1 MISQAG
7 KTSRSE
13 RAVTGA
19 APLLATVAAIVAAA
33 LSVAASSAPATA
45 AEAPAISPDRCA
57 ANKAAGPIT
66 FLTSFAYAASAGIL
80 DVLAAK
86 KLGYF
91 DALCLDVT
99 IQPGSTNTQLVS
111 AGTAQIAGVGGA
123 SDVMVAIDNGAQIE
137 GIATY
142 GNVGA
147 IELIT
152 MADSGIK
159 ELKDFVGKT
168 VGYKGAVAPQFS
180 AMFLDNGVDANAI
193 NWVSVGYDPIILPNG
208 NVQGL
213 GAYKSNEP
221 RGLEA
226 MGYKITEWD
235 PDTYGIHSTFNTQ
248 IVNTDWA
255 KKHPTAVEDFLRAS
269 FHAFDWIS
277 ASGANLDEALAY
289 AASLSD
295 AGYDIAKSKVRFGVE
310 QELIAKTQPADTG
323 VGWQDAKQWQPEAD
337 ALVRFKLVKT
347 APDIGAAQNDSY
359 VNAIYKGKT
368 LIWPAP

>member
-1 MISQAG
+1 MPGFSGPALAAG
-7 KTSRSE
+7 
-13 RAVTGA
+13 
-19 APLLATVAAIVAAA
+19 
-33 LSVAASSAPATA
+33 
-45 AEAPAISPDRCA
+45 APAISPERCA

-66 FLTSFAYAASAGIL
+66 FLTSFAFAASAGIL
-80 DVLAAK
+80 DILAAK
-86 KLGYF
+86 KQGYF

-99 IQPGSTNTQLVS
+99 IQPGSNNTQLVS
-111 AGTAQIAGVGGA
+111 AGTAQLAGVGGA
-123 SDVMVAIDNGAQIE
+123 SDVMVAVDNGAQIV

-159 ELKDFVGKT
+159 DLKDFVGKT

-180 AMFLDNGVDANAI
+180 AMFLDSGVDVNAI

-213 GAYKSNEP
+213 SAYKSNEP
-221 RGLEA
+221 RALEA

-235 PDTYGIHSTFNTQ
+235 PDKYGIHSTFNTQ
-248 IVNTDWA
+248 IANKDWA
-255 KKHPTAVEDFLRAS
+255 RKNPTAVEDFLRAS
-269 FHAFDWIS
+269 FHAFDWMAQS
-277 ASGANLDEALAY
+277 DANLDATLAY

-295 AGYDIAKSKVRFGVE
+295 AGYDIPKSKARFKVE
-310 QELIAKTQPADTG
+310 QDLITKTQPADTG
-323 VGWQDAKQWQPEAD
+323 LGWQDAKQWQPEAD
-337 ALVRFKLVKT
+337 ALVRFKLVKS
-347 APDIGAAQNDSY
+347 APDLAAEQDDSY
-359 VNAIYKGKT
+359 VNAIYQGKT